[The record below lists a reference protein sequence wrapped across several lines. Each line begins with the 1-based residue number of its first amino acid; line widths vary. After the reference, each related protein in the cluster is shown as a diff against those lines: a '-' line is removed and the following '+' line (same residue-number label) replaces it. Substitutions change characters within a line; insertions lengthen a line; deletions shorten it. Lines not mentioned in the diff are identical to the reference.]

1 MGPLLSG
8 LSAFGFLAG
17 LTEDVT
23 TDQSFEVQGWF
34 GKLDLTLR
42 LDQVSAHTLNPSADD
57 SHTPLL
63 ETALHRPARNLARS
77 ALTSPFSILLA
88 SSSPWHVPWNG
99 GAGGF
104 EPFMSSPLAAS

>member
-17 LTEDVT
+17 LAEDVT

-42 LDQVSAHTLNPSADD
+42 LDHRLFAATTSTTAPKIVSIRFLRIP
-57 SHTPLL
+57 
-63 ETALHRPARNLARS
+63 
-77 ALTSPFSILLA
+77 
-88 SSSPWHVPWNG
+88 
-99 GAGGF
+99 
-104 EPFMSSPLAAS
+104 